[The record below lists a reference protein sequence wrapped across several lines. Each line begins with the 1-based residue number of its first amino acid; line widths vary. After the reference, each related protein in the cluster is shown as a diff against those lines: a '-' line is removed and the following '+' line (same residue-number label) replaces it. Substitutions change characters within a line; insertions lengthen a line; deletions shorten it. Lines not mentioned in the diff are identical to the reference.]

1 MGEYVEIFQGEYGAI
16 LWWKNKKKC
25 VGYIVIEDIFYFKR
39 ISCRRH
45 EINNAMKKFNQNSRH
60 EVFTLERS
68 GERKFN
74 ENKYNAKQA
83 EEIS

>member
-1 MGEYVEIFQGEYGAI
+1 M
-16 LWWKNKKKC
+16 WKNKKKSLD
-25 VGYIVIEDIFYFKR
+25 YIVIEDIFYFKR
-39 ISCRRH
+39 ISCRTR
-45 EINNAMKKFNQNSRH
+45 EINNAMKKLNQNTRN
-60 EVFTLERS
+60 EVLTLERS